1 MKRFFLMSTLLLA
14 TMLVCAQTK
23 IAPNMKKGMKKV
35 YVTEAKISAPSKPV
49 TTISTETVYEV
60 VDATADGYVLD
71 VYVTD
76 VKTDAKDVES
86 RIYSLATEM
95 MKDVHTQYAT
105 DKDGKVTKMLNA
117 EEGKKRINEM
127 LDNVLDNVLAEVPQ
141 LDKTKLSEIKKQ
153 LTGEVTDQSLV
164 ESVQISTSPLTLN
177 GKTISTGTEEE
188 YNTAQGIKMKR
199 TYTVVDKSKIQSN
212 SIINMN
218 ADDMKEMVS
227 GLVEKL
233 VPNQSSNL
241 MDMFGSMIGN
251 LKIDSSEN
259 ATYTFQKD
267 GWIKSITSESS
278 YSSMGV
284 SFQMNSKV
292 TLK

>member
-49 TTISTETVYEV
+49 TTITAETVYEV

-76 VKTDAKDVES
+76 VKSDAKDAES

-105 DKDGKVTKMLNA
+105 DKDGKVTKILNA

-127 LDNVLDNVLAEVPQ
+127 LDNVLAVGEWGIDRSIVLCPHNVEHAE
-141 LDKTKLSEIKKQ
+141 K
-153 LTGEVTDQSLV
+153 SLCLPWYMV
-164 ESVQISTSPLTLN
+164 MFLHP
-177 GKTISTGTEEE
+177 
-188 YNTAQGIKMKR
+188 GI
-199 TYTVVDKSKIQSN
+199 
-212 SIINMN
+212 
-218 ADDMKEMVS
+218 
-227 GLVEKL
+227 
-233 VPNQSSNL
+233 
-241 MDMFGSMIGN
+241 
-251 LKIDSSEN
+251 
-259 ATYTFQKD
+259 
-267 GWIKSITSESS
+267 
-278 YSSMGV
+278 
-284 SFQMNSKV
+284 
-292 TLK
+292 